1 MIQTPFLASMALTA
15 LIISAPAAMAQG
27 KPVKQAQRQAATPPS
42 GGEGQ
47 PSLLGQYGD
56 WGAYAGNS
64 GGRKVCFALAKPAS
78 AQTNPP
84 NRPRDPIY
92 MFISTRPAENV
103 RNEVSVIAGYS
114 FKPNSEA
121 TLDIAGTQFALYTQ
135 ADGAWV
141 KNSGDEGR
149 LLDTMRKSGDV
160 VVKGVS
166 GRGTETTDR
175 YSLKGLAQALDRV
188 GQECR

>member
-1 MIQTPFLASMALTA
+1 MIQTRFLIPLALTTVLLSTPTA
-15 LIISAPAAMAQG
+15 L
-27 KPVKQAQRQAATPPS
+27 AQRQAATPPG

-56 WGAYAGNS
+56 WGAYSGNS
-64 GGRKVCFALAKPAS
+64 GGRKVCFALAKPTSSKAS
-78 AQTNPP
+78 QTIKS
-84 NRPRDPIY
+84 RDPIY

-103 RNEVSVIAGYS
+103 RNEVSVVAGYS
-114 FKPNSEA
+114 YKANSEA
-121 TLDIAGTQFALYTQ
+121 TLDIGGTKFALYTQ
-135 ADGAWV
+135 NDGAWV
-141 KNSGDEGR
+141 KNSGDERR
-149 LLDTMRKSGDV
+149 LVDTMRKSGDL

-188 GQECR
+188 GQECK

>member
-1 MIQTPFLASMALTA
+1 
-15 LIISAPAAMAQG
+15 
-27 KPVKQAQRQAATPPS
+27 
-42 GGEGQ
+42 
-47 PSLLGQYGD
+47 
-56 WGAYAGNS
+56 
-64 GGRKVCFALAKPAS
+64 
-78 AQTNPP
+78 
-84 NRPRDPIY
+84 

-103 RNEVSVIAGYS
+103 RNEVSVVVGYS

-121 TLDIAGTQFALYTQ
+121 TLDIGGTKFAMYTQ

-141 KNSGDEGR
+141 KNSADEGR
-149 LLDTMRKSGDV
+149 LVDTMRKSGDL

-188 GQECR
+188 GQECK

>member
-1 MIQTPFLASMALTA
+1 MIQIRFLPLIALAA
-15 LIISAPAAMAQG
+15 LVLSTPAAM
-27 KPVKQAQRQAATPPS
+27 AQRQAATPP

-47 PSLLGQYGD
+47 PSLLGQFGD

-103 RNEVSVIAGYS
+103 RNEVSVVAGYS

-121 TLDIAGTQFALYTQ
+121 TLDIGGTKFALYTQ

-141 KNSGDEGR
+141 KNSADEAR
-149 LLDTMRKSGDV
+149 LVDNMRKSGDL

-166 GRGTETTDR
+166 GRGTETTDK

-188 GQECR
+188 GQECK

>member
-1 MIQTPFLASMALTA
+1 MIQTPFLTSIALTA
-15 LIISAPAAMAQG
+15 LILSTPAAMAQS
-27 KPVKQAQRQAATPPS
+27 KPVKQAQRQAATPP

-78 AQTNPP
+78 SQASQAIKA
-84 NRPRDPIY
+84 RDPIY

-114 FKPNSEA
+114 YKPNSEA

-149 LLDTMRKSGDV
+149 IIDTMRKSGDA

>member
-1 MIQTPFLASMALTA
+1 MIQTPFLTSIALMALIA
-15 LIISAPAAMAQG
+15 SAPAAMAQS
-27 KPVKQAQRQAATPPS
+27 KPVKHAQRQAATPPG

-121 TLDIAGTQFALYTQ
+121 TLDIGGTKFALYTQ

-141 KNSGDEGR
+141 KNSSDEGR
-149 LLDTMRKSGDV
+149 LVDSMRKSGDV

>member
-1 MIQTPFLASMALTA
+1 MIQHRFLFSLALTA
-15 LIISAPAAMAQG
+15 LLLSTPSAM
-27 KPVKQAQRQAATPPS
+27 AQRQAATPPG

-47 PSLLGQYGD
+47 PSLLGQFGD

-78 AQTNPP
+78 SQTSQAIKA
-84 NRPRDPIY
+84 RDPIY
-92 MFISTRPAENV
+92 MFISTRPAENI
-103 RNEVSVIAGYS
+103 RNEVSVVAGYS

-121 TLDIAGTQFALYTQ
+121 SLDIGGTKFAMYTQ

-149 LLDTMRKSGDV
+149 LVETMRKSGDL

-188 GQECR
+188 GQECK

>member
-1 MIQTPFLASMALTA
+1 MIQTRFLPLIAVAALVLST
-15 LIISAPAAMAQG
+15 PAAM
-27 KPVKQAQRQAATPPS
+27 AQRQAATPPG

-47 PSLLGQYGD
+47 PSLLGQFGD

-103 RNEVSVIAGYS
+103 RNEVSVVAGYS

-121 TLDIAGTQFALYTQ
+121 TLDIGGTKFALYTQ

-141 KNSGDEGR
+141 KNSADEAR
-149 LLDTMRKSGDV
+149 LVDNMRKSGDL

-188 GQECR
+188 GQECK

>member
-1 MIQTPFLASMALTA
+1 MIQTPFLTSIALAA
-15 LIISAPAAMAQG
+15 LVLSTPAAMAQS
-27 KPVKQAQRQAATPPS
+27 KPVKHAQRQAATPPG

-92 MFISTRPAENV
+92 MFVSTRPAENV
-103 RNEVSVIAGYS
+103 RNEVSVIVGYS

-121 TLDIAGTQFALYTQ
+121 TLDIGGTKFALYTQ

-141 KNSGDEGR
+141 KNSSDEGR
-149 LLDTMRKSGDV
+149 LIDSMRKSGDV